1 MKPQKKYHSDLT
13 LAFIWLQ
20 SGVLVEPDT
29 FSITAWII
37 TLNFQEVQWALRET
51 SWISFTVSKPILQS
65 KTDFEK

>member
-13 LAFIWLQ
+13 LAFILLQ

-37 TLNFQEVQWALRET
+37 TLNFQEVQ
-51 SWISFTVSKPILQS
+51 
-65 KTDFEK
+65 